1 MQKSIIVLF
10 ALFYLFTVTEFKQF
24 LKIPV
29 LIDHY
34 FEHVEENEHLS
45 LVDFVSIHYMEGL
58 VYDDDVAR
66 DMQLPFRNPDQQVSI
81 SIVSTEIEFS
91 FNYEHFLDFSSITI
105 HVFNDS
111 RPALSFSSSIWHPP
125 QA

>member
-1 MQKSIIVLF
+1 MQKSILVLF
-10 ALFYLFTVTEFKQF
+10 AIFYLFTVTEFKQF

-34 FEHVEENEHLS
+34 YEHLEENEHLS
-45 LVDFVSIHYMEGL
+45 LVDFVSIHYLEGL

-91 FNYEHFLDFSSITI
+91 INYEHFLNFSSLSI

-111 RPALSFSSSIWHPP
+111 RPTLSFNSSIWHPP